1 MLAEVA
7 GTETR
12 RFRATPDAIVD
23 LDAWVESVGTRW
35 GLDQRTLF
43 RARLCISELAT
54 NIMEHGRITPDLES
68 IVLTLRHCPPGLEI
82 ELSDPGPTFNPVTA
96 PAVELDSDRLGGRG
110 LHLVRSYAEAMT
122 YERAQDRN
130 VVTFRLMPRD

>member
-7 GTETR
+7 GTDTR
-12 RFRATPDAIVD
+12 RFRAAPEAIGD
-23 LDAWVESVGTRW
+23 LDAWIESVGVRW

-54 NIMEHGRITPDLES
+54 NIMEHGLIPSDLDNV
-68 IVLTLRHCPPGLEI
+68 ILTLRHCPPGLEI
-82 ELSDPGPTFNPVTA
+82 ELSDPGPAFNPVTA
-96 PAVELDSDRLGGRG
+96 PPVEPDSDSPGGRG

-122 YERAQDRN
+122 YKRAQDRN